1 MLQARA
7 AQAAEKQSELEGR
20 AGRGEGE
27 DRHSEAGGEEGRA
40 RVRRAAARVRG
51 LRAKGKAGV
60 VYCPGAGG
68 QATELPGKLAE
79 LKASER

>member
-1 MLQARA
+1 MPQARA
-7 AQAAEKQSELEGR
+7 AQAAEKQSELQGR

-27 DRHSEAGGEEGRA
+27 DRLSEAGGEKGKA

-51 LRAKGKAGV
+51 LRANGEAEV

-68 QATELPGKLAE
+68 QATKLPGQLAE
-79 LKASER
+79 LKASAR